1 MKKIEADVVI
11 IGSGTA
17 GMKAYRM
24 ARRKTNQVLMVE
36 GAHFGTTCARV
47 GCMPSKLL
55 ISAANTAHAAN
66 NTAPFGV
73 HVKEVGVNGKEVMDR
88 VKKERD
94 RFVNFILDDVNDF
107 TAEGLSL
114 IHISEPTRL

>member
-55 ISAANTAHAAN
+55 ISAAIQRMPQTIRLLLA
-66 NTAPFGV
+66 F
-73 HVKEVGVNGKEVMDR
+73 ML
-88 VKKERD
+88 KKW
-94 RFVNFILDDVNDF
+94 
-107 TAEGLSL
+107 G
-114 IHISEPTRL
+114 

>member
-36 GAHFGTTCARV
+36 GAHFGTTCA
-47 GCMPSKLL
+47 
-55 ISAANTAHAAN
+55 
-66 NTAPFGV
+66 
-73 HVKEVGVNGKEVMDR
+73 
-88 VKKERD
+88 
-94 RFVNFILDDVNDF
+94 
-107 TAEGLSL
+107 LSL
-114 IHISEPTRL
+114 IHISEPTRPY